1 LRHAR
6 QVVQGLSNV
15 VSACSVAAVVNG
27 SVPPGVRIGE
37 LSRRVGV
44 SPHVLR
50 AWERRYGLLDPVR
63 SHSGQRLYTPADES
77 RVRRMREL
85 MAEGFSAQVAARSAG
100 APPPAPALPS
110 ADTAALEAVTA
121 ALDGA
126 LMGLDATAAHTAF
139 DRLLAGYALDT
150 VMGDAILPLFA
161 RIGDRW
167 ACGDTTVAQEH
178 FASALV
184 AGRLQA
190 LTRGWDRGSGPRA
203 IAACPP
209 GERHDLGL
217 LCFALALRDR
227 GWRIAYLGQDTP
239 VHALADTAARLAPD
253 LVVLSAVCPKPLAGA
268 ARALAELARAH
279 PLAIGGHGASRAL
292 AERLNARLLP
302 DGVIASADAIAA

>member
-1 LRHAR
+1 M
-6 QVVQGLSNV
+6 
-15 VSACSVAAVVNG
+15 SACSVAAVVNG

-44 SPHVLR
+44 SAHVLR

-85 MAEGFSAQVAARSAG
+85 MAEGYSAQVAARSAG
-100 APPPAPALPS
+100 APAPAEPPPPADP
-110 ADTAALEAVTA
+110 AALQAVA
-121 ALDGA
+121 AVLDGA
-126 LMGLDATAAHTAF
+126 LMNLDATAAHTAF

-150 VMGDAILPLFA
+150 VLGDAILPLLA

-167 ACGDTTVAQEH
+167 ACGDITVAEEH
-178 FASALV
+178 FASALI

-239 VHALADTAARLAPD
+239 VQALADTATRLAPD
-253 LVVLSAVCPKPLAGA
+253 LVVISAVSRRPLAAAAGA
-268 ARALAELARAH
+268 LVELARAH
-279 PLAIGGHGASRAL
+279 PLAIGGRGASAAL
-292 AERLNARLLP
+292 AKRLNARLLP
-302 DGVIASADAIAA
+302 DGVIASADAIAG

>member
-1 LRHAR
+1 M
-6 QVVQGLSNV
+6 
-15 VSACSVAAVVNG
+15 NG

-44 SPHVLR
+44 SPDVLR
-50 AWERRYGLLDPVR
+50 AWERRYGLLDPLR
-63 SHSGQRLYTPADES
+63 SDSGQRLYTPADES

-85 MAEGFSAQVAARSAG
+85 MAEGFSPQVAARSVSALPPAG
-100 APPPAPALPS
+100 AAPP
-110 ADTAALEAVTA
+110 ADTAALEAVVA
-121 ALDGA
+121 ALDTA
-126 LMGLDATAAHTAF
+126 LKALDATAAHTAF
-139 DRLLAGYALDT
+139 DRLLAGYGLDT
-150 VMGDAILPLFA
+150 VLGDAILPLLE

-167 ACGDTTVAQEH
+167 EHGDTTVAEEH

-239 VHALADTAARLAPD
+239 VQALAHTAARLAPD
-253 LVVLSAVCPKPLAGA
+253 LVVISAVSSQPLSDAAGA
-268 ARALAELARAH
+268 LAALARTH
-279 PLAIGGHGASRAL
+279 PLAIGGRGASAEL
-292 AERLNARLLP
+292 AERLNARLLQ
-302 DGVIASADAIAA
+302 DSVIASADAIAA

>member
-1 LRHAR
+1 
-6 QVVQGLSNV
+6 
-15 VSACSVAAVVNG
+15 VSACSVAAVVDG

-50 AWERRYGLLDPVR
+50 AWERRYGLLDPLR
-63 SHSGQRLYTPADES
+63 SDAGQRLYTPADES

-100 APPPAPALPS
+100 GLAPVPAP
-110 ADTAALEAVTA
+110 ADTAALTAVTS
-121 ALDGA
+121 ALDDA
-126 LMGLDATAAHTAF
+126 LMSLDATAAHTAF

-150 VMGDAILPLFA
+150 VLGEAILPLLA
-161 RIGDRW
+161 RIGNRW
-167 ACGDTTVAQEH
+167 ECGDTTVAEEH

-239 VHALADTAARLAPD
+239 VQALADTADRLAPD
-253 LVVLSAVCPKPLAGA
+253 LVVISAVSAEPLVRAAGE
-268 ARALAELARAH
+268 LAEMARTH
-279 PLAIGGHGASRAL
+279 PLAIGGRGASPEL
-292 AERLNARLLP
+292 AERLNARLLRG
-302 DGVIASADAIAA
+302 GVIASADVIAT

>member
-1 LRHAR
+1 VAR
-6 QVVQGLSNV
+6 
-15 VSACSVAAVVNG
+15 VVNG

-63 SHSGQRLYTPADES
+63 SDSGQRLYTPADES

-85 MAEGFSAQVAARSAG
+85 MAEGFSAQVAARG
-100 APPPAPALPS
+100 ATTVSQPP

-121 ALDGA
+121 ALDSA
-126 LMGLDATAAHTAF
+126 LMRLDATAAHDAF

-150 VMGDAILPLFA
+150 VLGNAILPLLA

-167 ACGDTTVAQEH
+167 ESGDTTVAQEH

-184 AGRLQA
+184 AGRLHA

-217 LCFALALRDR
+217 LCFSLALRDR
-227 GWRIAYLGQDTP
+227 GWRIAYLGPNTP
-239 VHALADTAARLAPD
+239 VQALAETAARLAPD
-253 LVVLSAVCPKPLAGA
+253 LVVISAVTPRPLGA
-268 ARALAELARAH
+268 AALAELARAH
-279 PLAIGGHGASRAL
+279 PLAIGGRGASPAV
-292 AERLNARLLP
+292 AKRLSARLLS
-302 DGVIASADAIAA
+302 DSVIASADAIAA

>member
-1 LRHAR
+1 M
-6 QVVQGLSNV
+6 
-15 VSACSVAAVVNG
+15 NG

-44 SPHVLR
+44 SPDVLR
-50 AWERRYGLLDPVR
+50 AWERRYGLLDPLR
-63 SHSGQRLYTPADES
+63 SDSGQRLYTPADES

-85 MAEGFSAQVAARSAG
+85 MAEGFSPQVAARSVGALPPAG
-100 APPPAPALPS
+100 AAPP
-110 ADTAALEAVTA
+110 ADTAALEAVVA
-121 ALDGA
+121 ALDTA
-126 LMGLDATAAHTAF
+126 LNALDATAAHTAF
-139 DRLLAGYALDT
+139 DRLLAGYGLDT
-150 VMGDAILPLFA
+150 VLGDAILPLLG

-167 ACGDTTVAQEH
+167 EHGDTTVAEEH

-239 VHALADTAARLAPD
+239 VQALADTAARLAPD
-253 LVVLSAVCPKPLAGA
+253 LIVISAVSRQPLSDAAGA
-268 ARALAELARAH
+268 LAALARAH
-279 PLAIGGHGASRAL
+279 PLAIGGRGASPEL

-302 DGVIASADAIAA
+302 DSVIASADAIAA